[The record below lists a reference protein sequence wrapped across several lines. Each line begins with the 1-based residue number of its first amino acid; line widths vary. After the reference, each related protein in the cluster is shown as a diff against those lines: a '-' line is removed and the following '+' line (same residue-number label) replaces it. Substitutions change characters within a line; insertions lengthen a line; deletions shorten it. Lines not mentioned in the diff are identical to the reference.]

1 MRGATLCGD
10 VQGGT
15 PAGFQSTHPL
25 RGATLSTTIRKTSLS
40 HFNPRTPCGVRRLY
54 PHADCAGRDF
64 NPRTPCGVRPQARKW
79 YNWLIEFQSTHP
91 LRGAT
96 GITHKSGE
104 HIKHFNPRTPCGVRH
119 NSGSRPARRGNF
131 NPRTPCGVRL
141 CAPSVRLPVRSY
153 FNPRTPCG
161 VRRETIPYS
170 KFIVKISIHAPLAGC
185 DWPCWWQRRRDC
197 NFNPRTPCGVRP
209 PW

>member
-141 CAPSVRLPVRSY
+141 QPCFCIFKLFAFQSTHPLRGATPFVWIKLH
-153 FNPRTPCG
+153 FNRFQST
-161 VRRETIPYS
+161 
-170 KFIVKISIHAPLAGC
+170 HPLRGATQ
-185 DWPCWWQRRRDC
+185 P
-197 NFNPRTPCGVRP
+197 
-209 PW
+209 